1 MIVSSGEDE
10 HVEMINAKFIE
21 IFGYTLEDMPDVA
34 HWWPLA
40 YPDEKYREEV
50 KVRWQERVKMAIKT
64 KCQIEPLEA
73 TARCKDGSYRYV
85 EFRLSSIRDWH
96 LVTFVDLTEH
106 KRVEE
111 KVRKSA
117 EEIQDLY
124 DHAPCGHHSLDNQGI
139 IIRINDTELQW
150 LGYRRDEVVGKMKL
164 TDLIAEKGLQTFQ
177 EKFQLFKQQGQIND
191 LEFEMIRKDGTLLS
205 VLLSATAIYDEAEN
219 FLMSRSTL
227 YDITE
232 RKRAENAL
240 HASENRFRVLSDNAF
255 VGIYIIQ
262 DGRLSYVNSTLAK
275 MFGYTTEELT
285 GAQPALVIH
294 PEDQALVSE
303 NIRRRIDGE
312 MEKIHYEFRGRCKNG
327 EIINIEVLGGRVDFG
342 GKTAIIGNLVDIT
355 ERKRAEN
362 ALHER
367 ELHSQSLL
375 RISKSLE
382 QAQTYTEVLETCRSE
397 VRKMI
402 GYQNLWV
409 YLLSE
414 DEKYF
419 KSLIAGGEISDSV
432 LSEEGTTATLSIQGD
447 RMLEEIAAAR
457 DIVIVEDAQQ
467 DERVNKEIITK
478 LGNRTIINVP
488 ISLFD
493 RHLGSVGMGTFG
505 EEGVRIPSKSER
517 EYLMSM
523 ASHLAVSLDRIHLL
537 NKRRQMEQ
545 ELITREQAYRLL
557 VENIP
562 DLIVRYDRELR
573 RVYVNPAWERSS
585 RVSAAEAINRHP
597 IDTPKISNSANKEYL
612 EKLQQVLTTGVSQS
626 IEFKWVNALGE
637 TLLLEYFIVP
647 EYDQSG
653 NINGV
658 LSVGRDITER
668 KRMEDALAA
677 REREFRTLA
686 ENSPDN
692 IARYDI
698 HGQTLYVN
706 PTLEKTL
713 KHTASE
719 MLDTFPATAG
729 FIKEAS
735 EYQEK
740 IIDVIKTGKE
750 QEIDLVLPDSE
761 KGTRYH
767 NVRFVAERGDDG
779 TITGVLAIGRD
790 ITERKRHELEHQA
803 IINVST
809 ALRQAITRT
818 ETLDVILKQ
827 LETLFETDGV
837 VLVLPNSQNQE
848 LVDELGC
855 GPIGEKM
862 KGLVIPP
869 GKGLCNWVI
878 ANKNPI

>member
-1 MIVSSGEDE
+1 
-10 HVEMINAKFIE
+10 
-21 IFGYTLEDMPDVA
+21 
-34 HWWPLA
+34 
-40 YPDEKYREEV
+40 
-50 KVRWQERVKMAIKT
+50 
-64 KCQIEPLEA
+64 
-73 TARCKDGSYRYV
+73 
-85 EFRLSSIRDWH
+85 
-96 LVTFVDLTEH
+96 
-106 KRVEE
+106 
-111 KVRKSA
+111 
-117 EEIQDLY
+117 
-124 DHAPCGHHSLDNQGI
+124 
-139 IIRINDTELQW
+139 
-150 LGYRRDEVVGKMKL
+150 
-164 TDLIAEKGLQTFQ
+164 
-177 EKFQLFKQQGQIND
+177 
-191 LEFEMIRKDGTLLS
+191 MIRKDGTLLS
-205 VLLSATAIYDEAEN
+205 VLLSATAIYDKAGN

-232 RKRAENAL
+232 RKRAENEL
-240 HASENRFRVLSDNAF
+240 YASENRFRVLSENAF

-294 PEDQALVSE
+294 PDDQALVSE

-312 MEKIHYEFRGRCKNG
+312 IETIHYEFRGRCKNG
-327 EIINIEVLGGRVDFG
+327 EVINIEVLGGRVDFG
-342 GKTAIIGNLVDIT
+342 GKTAIVGNLMDIT

-367 ELHSQSLL
+367 EVHSQSLI

-382 QAQTYTEVLETCRSE
+382 QAQTYAEVLEACRSE

-419 KSLIAGGEISDSV
+419 KSLIASGEISDTV
-432 LSEEGTTATLSIQGD
+432 ISEEGTATLNIQGD
-447 RMLEEIAAAR
+447 RMLEEIAATR
-457 DIVIVEDAQQ
+457 DIVIVEDAQL
-467 DERVNKEIITK
+467 DERVNKEVVTR

-505 EEGVRIPSKSER
+505 EEGVRIPSESEQ

-545 ELITREQAYRLL
+545 ELMAREQAYRLL

-562 DLIVRYDRELR
+562 DLIVRYDTEIR

-585 RVSAAEAINRHP
+585 GISAAEAINRHP
-597 IDTPKISNSANKEYL
+597 VDTPKIANSANKEYI
-612 EKLQQVLTTGVSQS
+612 EKLQQVLTTGIPQT
-626 IEFKWVNALGE
+626 IEFKWENALGE
-637 TLLLEYFIVP
+637 VLLLEYFIVP

-668 KRMEDALAA
+668 KRMEEALAA

-698 HGQTLYVN
+698 NGQTLYVN

-713 KHTASE
+713 GHTAPE
-719 MLDTFPATAG
+719 MVDTFPATAG
-729 FIKEAS
+729 FIKEAG

-740 IIDVIKTGKE
+740 IIEVIKTGKE

-761 KGTRYH
+761 KGPRHH
-767 NVRFVAERGDDG
+767 NVRFVAERGKDG

-790 ITERKRHELEHQA
+790 ITERKQMEEALSASEAELRTLINSMTDIIFVGNAEGRFLKVVDTRPEHLYKQSRDLVGRTLHEVFPKDMADFFLGHLHEA
-803 IINVST
+803 LADKKSVNFEYSLPIDEKLMWFYATVSPMSADKT
-809 ALRQAITRT
+809 LMVARDITELKLVENELRQSREA
-818 ETLDVILKQ
+818 TLHFSKQ
-827 LETLFETDGV
+827 LTTLQEVTNQLSQAESADDLTRMAVEIGRNLLEVDRMGIWFIDEQRKLMHGSFGIDEQGNLRDERNSTIALKEETHGTDRISCLTG
-837 VLVLPNSQNQE
+837 
-848 LVDELGC
+848 
-855 GPIGEKM
+855 
-862 KGLVIPP
+862 
-869 GKGLCNWVI
+869 
-878 ANKNPI
+878 